1 MPIFRVKSVK
11 IYTSQKK
18 FTRIYSWRSWQI
30 SGMQLYST
38 NQYKATQLRSLSGCL
53 PSLEPSSNLVEADHM
68 QVQRAREDGAC
79 CNRPRSIQ
87 QLQHGASCMVPQHS
101 CNGLGHTHILSTND
115 SYWLCCCKI
124 EKIHNSKQNIKTDPN
139 MSSAQW
145 ALLIA
150 HEMAQRRT
158 KWRESTSWTS
168 LTCHVVD
175 MLDLVDRVADSLGV
189 VDIADIMDKMD
200 MGG

>member
-1 MPIFRVKSVK
+1 MFSA
-11 IYTSQKK
+11 TSILPRQQGAGDKLW
-18 FTRIYSWRSWQI
+18 TIDEVGISIRSLVLRRRARLSCPHLYCIVQGTIIQI
-30 SGMQLYST
+30 STRQHSWGHL
-38 NQYKATQLRSLSGCL
+38 A
-53 PSLEPSSNLVEADHM
+53 
-68 QVQRAREDGAC
+68 GAC
-79 CNRPRSIQ
+79 PAWSPLLIWSKPITCRCNGPRST
-87 QLQHGASCMVPQHS
+87 QHGASCLNTVAM
-101 CNGLGHTHILSTND
+101 GRATHILGTNN

-124 EKIHNSKQNIKTDPN
+124 ENIHNSKQNIKADPN

-175 MLDLVDRVADSLGV
+175 MLDLVDRVADSLDV
-189 VDIADIMDKMD
+189 VDIADH
-200 MGG
+200 